1 MEFLQYTAGVDD
13 DGRRIDRVIRIFLKT
28 IPMTEIYK
36 LIRKGLIRVNGKRV
50 ECNYRIKKDDEIKI
64 PRFSADSASSTSKLS
79 ISADISDV
87 NDVFKN
93 SYVRV
98 INKPYGMSVHGG
110 GCVSGGTPSL
120 EQIVNAQFVP
130 ENESLSFR
138 PGPLHRI
145 DRHTTGLVV
154 FSQNH
159 KGAMIFSEMLQK
171 HQIKKEYLAVLSG
184 NLKTEATWEDLIE
197 NEEDSMSFYTVK
209 VGEGKLARTKVKPIA
224 HGEFSG
230 SDITLTIIEID
241 TGRKHQIRSQCA
253 YHKFPLLGD
262 TAYNNKKAMENN
274 GRFYLHS
281 WRMTFP
287 SDNQIELPET
297 ITAPLPTNFQNFI
310 RNHLSQGEF
319 SNYNN
324 ILYEPVE

>member
-1 MEFLQYTAGVDD
+1 MDFLQYTAGTDD
-13 DGRRIDRVIRIFLKT
+13 DGRRIDRVIRIFLKNL
-28 IPMTEIYK
+28 PMMEIYK
-36 LIRKGLIRVNGKRV
+36 LIRKGLIRVNGK
-50 ECNYRIKKDDEIKI
+50 KDDEIII
-64 PRFSADSASSTSKLS
+64 PRFSADSASSTSKLT
-79 ISADISDV
+79 ISSDITAV

-93 SYVRV
+93 SFVRV

-110 GCVSGGTPSL
+110 GSVSGGTPSL

-159 KGAMIFSEMLQK
+159 KGALIFSEMLQK
-171 HQIKKEYLAVLSG
+171 HQIKKEYLAVLCG

-197 NEEDSMSFYTVK
+197 NEKDPMSFYTVK

-230 SDITLTIIEID
+230 SDITLAIIEID

-253 YHKFPLLGD
+253 YHGFPLLGD
-262 TAYNNKKAMENN
+262 TAYNNKKSMENN

-287 SDNQIELPET
+287 FDNQIELPET
-297 ITAPLPTNFQNFI
+297 ITAPLPTNFQFFLK
-310 RNHLSQGEF
+310 NHLSQGEL
-319 SNYNN
+319 SNYN
-324 ILYEPVE
+324 IHIV

>member
-64 PRFSADSASSTSKLS
+64 PKFSGGSVSSASKTS
-79 ISADISDV
+79 ITADVPDV
-87 NDVFKN
+87 QDVFKN
-93 SYVRV
+93 SYVRI

-110 GCVSGGTPSL
+110 GSVSGGVPSL

-159 KGAMIFSEMLQK
+159 KGAVFFSEMLQK

-184 NLKTEATWEDLIE
+184 NLQSEAVWEDMIE
-197 NEEDSMSFYTVK
+197 NDEDSMSFYTVK

-224 HGEFSG
+224 RGEFSG
-230 SDITLTIIEID
+230 SDITLAIIEID

-262 TAYNNKKAMENN
+262 TAYNNDKALGND
-274 GRFYLHS
+274 GRFYLHA

-287 SDNQIELPET
+287 SENQIELPET

-319 SNYNN
+319 SNYN
-324 ILYEPVE
+324 IISYEPVE

>member
-13 DGRRIDRVIRIFLKT
+13 DGRRIDRVIRIFLKS

-50 ECNYRIKKDDEIKI
+50 ECSYRIRKDDEIKI
-64 PRFSADSASSTSKLS
+64 PCFSMDFASSTKLS
-79 ISADISDV
+79 VETDFPTVYDV
-87 NDVFKN
+87 YKN
-93 SYVRV
+93 SFVRI

-110 GCVSGGTPSL
+110 GSISDKTPSL
-120 EQIVNAQFVP
+120 EQIVNAQFIP

-159 KGAMIFSEMLQK
+159 KGAVIFSEMLQK
-171 HQIKKEYLAVLSG
+171 HQIKKEYLAILSG
-184 NLKTEATWEDLIE
+184 NLGTEVTWEDLIE
-197 NEEDSMSFYTVK
+197 NDEDSSAFHTVK
-209 VGEGKLARTKVKPIA
+209 IGEGKLARTKVTPIA
-224 HGEFSG
+224 HGDFSG
-230 SDITLTIIEID
+230 SDITLAIVEID

-253 YHKFPLLGD
+253 YHNFPLLGD
-262 TAYNNKKAMENN
+262 TAYNNSKNSLDTN

-287 SDNQIELPET
+287 VDNKLELPET

-310 RNHLSQGEF
+310 RNHLSQDEF
-319 SNYNN
+319 SNYNI

>member
-13 DGRRIDRVIRIFLKT
+13 DGRRIDRVIRIFLKN
-28 IPMTEIYK
+28 IPMMEIYK

-64 PRFSADSASSTSKLS
+64 PRFSADSASSTSKIS

-110 GCVSGGTPSL
+110 GSVSGGTPSL

-171 HQIKKEYLAVLSG
+171 HKIKKEYLAVLSG
-184 NLKTEATWEDLIE
+184 NLKNEATWEDLIE

-230 SDITLTIIEID
+230 SDITLAIIEID

-262 TAYNNKKAMENN
+262 TAYNNKKTMENN